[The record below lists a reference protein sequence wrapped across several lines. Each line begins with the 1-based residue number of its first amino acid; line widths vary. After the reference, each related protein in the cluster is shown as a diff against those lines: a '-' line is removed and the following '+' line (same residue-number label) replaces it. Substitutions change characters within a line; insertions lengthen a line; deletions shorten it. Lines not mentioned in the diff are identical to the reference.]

1 MRMPKPWGGNT
12 QGASPV
18 VRRNQGQ
25 LPMLHLADTT
35 RNNFIAIAGEFTGTF
50 LFLFFSFAGT
60 QVANTPKPV
69 DGAPPNTSALLYSSL
84 AFGFSLMVN
93 VWAFYRVTGGL
104 FNPAVTLALCL
115 VGGMPIMRGL
125 CVFAAQLVGGI
136 AAAGVVSALFPGSL
150 NVTTRLGGGASISQG
165 LFIEMFLT
173 AQLVFVIIMLAVVK
187 HKGTFLAPVAIGI
200 AFFVTE
206 MIGDY
211 YTGGSLNPARSLGPD
226 VINRSFPGYHWI
238 YWVGPL
244 LGSLLACGFYFFL
257 RMFSYESVNPGQ
269 DFNEWEAKMGPGSW
283 DAMHRPSASDTT
295 TLNRATSPRAGNNG
309 MNGVHEDDMEPPR
322 DPGPESLGAVHDQEL
337 LAKMGYKQEL
347 RRQYSTVQIF
357 AIAFSIMGLVP
368 SIASTIAF
376 SLPAGPAGMVWG
388 WFTASILIF
397 FVGLA
402 MADMASAMPT
412 AGGLYW
418 WTHYFAGE
426 KYKNPLSFLV
436 GYSNTLGLIGGICS
450 VDYTL
455 SLLILA
461 CISIARDGTWSASNG
476 TIYGLYAG
484 LILVH
489 AICTILASNIMPRI
503 QTLCIYIN
511 TAIIIATVVALP
523 AGKVSRGG
531 SLNSASY
538 VFTHV
543 DNLSN
548 WPTGWTFILSF
559 MSPIWSIGFFD
570 SCVHMSEEAMH
581 AARAVPR
588 GILFS
593 AGSACVLG
601 FLVLSVLA
609 AVMDPDVAN
618 TAGTVF
624 GQPMAQIYY
633 DALGKPGALGFM
645 AVLILIQFLIGLS
658 LITAASRQTWAF
670 ARDSALPFSSTLR
683 RITTTTTTPL
693 IQHQPTNAILFLTA
707 ICLIFGLLALINN
720 VAANALF
727 SLFVASNYLAWGIPI
742 LCRLI
747 WGRTRF
753 RPGEF
758 YTGDA
763 VSRGVAG
770 VAVAWLGFG
779 LVLSMFPAVRGPG
792 ASDMNYTIVIN
803 GFVWISCMVYYWV
816 YARKFFTGPRTTI
829 TAESKDQA
837 GERETREVKC

>member
-1 MRMPKPWGGNT
+1 MHLTRDQSQPATAGPAT
-12 QGASPV
+12 PDA
-18 VRRNQGQ
+18 
-25 LPMLHLADTT
+25 LAD
-35 RNNFIAIAGEFTGTF
+35 I
-50 LFLFFSFAGT
+50 
-60 QVANTPKPV
+60 
-69 DGAPPNTSALLYSSL
+69 
-84 AFGFSLMVN
+84 
-93 VWAFYRVTGGL
+93 
-104 FNPAVTLALCL
+104 
-115 VGGMPIMRGL
+115 
-125 CVFAAQLVGGI
+125 
-136 AAAGVVSALFPGSL
+136 
-150 NVTTRLGGGASISQG
+150 
-165 LFIEMFLT
+165 
-173 AQLVFVIIMLAVVK
+173 
-187 HKGTFLAPVAIGI
+187 
-200 AFFVTE
+200 
-206 MIGDY
+206 
-211 YTGGSLNPARSLGPD
+211 
-226 VINRSFPGYHWI
+226 
-238 YWVGPL
+238 
-244 LGSLLACGFYFFL
+244 
-257 RMFSYESVNPGQ
+257 
-269 DFNEWEAKMGPGSW
+269 
-283 DAMHRPSASDTT
+283 
-295 TLNRATSPRAGNNG
+295 
-309 MNGVHEDDMEPPR
+309 
-322 DPGPESLGAVHDQEL
+322 HDQEL

-347 RRQYSTVQIF
+347 RRRYSTVQIF

-426 KYKNPLSFLV
+426 RWKNPLSFLV

-484 LILVH
+484 LILIH
-489 AICTILASNIMPRI
+489 ALCTILLSNVMPRI
-503 QTLCIYIN
+503 QTFCIYIN
-511 TAIIIATVVALP
+511 VALILATVIALP

-543 DNLSN
+543 ENLSN
-548 WPTGWTFILSF
+548 WPTGWTFILAF

-570 SCVHMSEEAMH
+570 SCVHMSEEAVN
-581 AARAVPR
+581 AAKAVPR

-601 FLVLSVLA
+601 FLVLSVIA
-609 AVMDPDVAN
+609 AVMDPVVGN

-633 DALGKPGALGFM
+633 DALGKSGALGFM

-658 LITAASRQTWAF
+658 LIVAASRQTWAF
-670 ARDSALPFSSTLR
+670 ARDSALPFSPLLR
-683 RITTTTTTPL
+683 RISHIPRLGIT
-693 IQHQPTNAILFLTA
+693 HQPIISIVALLL
-707 ICLIFGLLALINN
+707 ICEVFGLLCLINSI
-720 VAANALF
+720 AANALF
-727 SLFVASNYLAWGIPI
+727 SLFVASNYLAWGVPI

-747 WGRTRF
+747 WGRGRF
-753 RPGEF
+753 VPGEF

-763 VSRGVAG
+763 WSKPVAG

-779 LVLSMFPAVRGPG
+779 LVLT
-792 ASDMNYTIVIN
+792 DEMNYTIVIN
-803 GFVWISCMVYYWV
+803 GFVWIACMAYYYL
-816 YARKFFTGPRTTI
+816 YAHRFFTGPRTTLGSGTSSPVPVPAPLRDEAAMASATI
-829 TAESKDQA
+829 QGVGEKD
-837 GERETREVKC
+837 R